1 MSEDQAKAYGAL
13 MGNAAKE
20 QQYQEERVR
29 LHGIRCLISARDAG
43 LIIGVGGKTAQEIR
57 DSCQVKLRMSE
68 AVEGAK
74 ERVLFI
80 SAEKAEQIGNAVQF
94 VSRKL
99 LQHRLEMAKS
109 AEEQGR
115 RVYTPRSVLSGQ
127 PLSDS
132 EVEVNLLIPNFYVGA
147 VIGKGGST
155 IKSLQ
160 EDFGIKM
167 MVSDS
172 MLGHS
177 DDRSVS
183 FIGASDKVGLA
194 VGRTVG
200 IVRDAES
207 EKKVLGNTYY
217 QPGVDSSQYSQ
228 SSSSTPRR
236 GRMSSGAPQTRGGP
250 EETRDISVDSVYV
263 GCIIG
268 RGGKNIQHLR
278 RKSGCQIHVENAQ
291 DGNDMVDGA
300 ASTSQKRVITI
311 GGSPAQIDV
320 AIQLINQKIEQE
332 KERLATINAE
342 GGEGN

>member
-1 MSEDQAKAYGAL
+1 MSEDQAKAYSAL
-13 MGNAAKE
+13 MGNAAKD
-20 QQYQEERVR
+20 QQQEERVR
-29 LHGIRCLISARDAG
+29 LHGIRCLISSRDAG

-57 DSCQVKLRMSE
+57 DSCQVKLRLSE

-80 SAEKAEQIGNAVQF
+80 SAEKAEQIGKAVQF
-94 VSRKL
+94 VSSKL
-99 LQHRLEMAKS
+99 LHHRLEMAKS

-132 EVEVNLLIPNFYVGA
+132 EVEVSLLIPNFYVGA

-167 MVSDS
+167 MVSDN

-183 FIGASDKVGLA
+183 FVGAADKVGLA

-228 SSSSTPRR
+228 SSSTPRR
-236 GRMSSGAPQTRGGP
+236 GRLSSGTPQTRGEP

-278 RKSGCQIHVENAQ
+278 RKSGCQIHVETAQ
-291 DGNDMVDGA
+291 DGNDMLDGA

-311 GGSPAQIDV
+311 AGSPAQIDV

-332 KERLATINAE
+332 KERLATINSE